1 MSSDKTIYDLEVERS
16 DALEK
21 YRESGDFDD
30 REEWVDAEHR
40 VIDEFG
46 GITGHY
52 REGPKSL
59 K

>member
-1 MSSDKTIYDLEVERS
+1 MGREKTIYDLEVERS
-16 DALEK
+16 GAWER
-21 YRESGDFDD
+21 YHESGDFDD
-30 REEWVDAEHR
+30 REEWVEAEHR

-46 GITGHY
+46 RETGHY